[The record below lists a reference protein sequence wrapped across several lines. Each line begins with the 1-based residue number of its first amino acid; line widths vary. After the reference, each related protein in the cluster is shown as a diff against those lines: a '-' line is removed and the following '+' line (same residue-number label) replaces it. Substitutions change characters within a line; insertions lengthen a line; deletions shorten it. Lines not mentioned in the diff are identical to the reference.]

1 MNEIS
6 LMKIEILPPD
16 INTSHYKFMIKDNKI
31 MYSLS
36 AVKGVGVES
45 MKELVLERNTNG
57 LFKSIADF
65 NRRLPQSVLNKKQ
78 IEKLIL
84 SNAFNSL
91 YPNKNIL
98 MANLEE
104 ILKKMDSN
112 SLFENDISDVQFL
125 NNNISTE
132 LDDIKSE
139 FESYGFLFS
148 TRKQTDL
155 LSKINN
161 SNFAELTSAK
171 IEFKNSFYFYVIK
184 VQYKTTRNGKR
195 YILLTVI
202 NETGKFDLRLFDDDV
217 DASSFQANFVKIGI
231 KSSNKDDFYNQNIT
245 DISVSSESALL
256 SKITNFTYNDML
268 DLNLEEKGS
277 DYTIKGN
284 NGLIKISLH

>member
-1 MNEIS
+1 M
-6 LMKIEILPPD
+6 
-16 INTSHYKFMIKDNKI
+16 
-31 MYSLS
+31 
-36 AVKGVGVES
+36 
-45 MKELVLERNTNG
+45 
-57 LFKSIADF
+57 
-65 NRRLPQSVLNKKQ
+65 NKKQ

-91 YPNKNIL
+91 YPNKNVL

-104 ILKKMDSN
+104 ILKKMDTN
-112 SLFENDISDVQFL
+112 SLFEDDISDEQFL
-125 NNNISTE
+125 NKNMSIE

-184 VQYKTTRNGKR
+184 IQYKTTRNGKR
-195 YILLTVI
+195 FILLTVI
-202 NETGKFDLRLFDDDV
+202 NESGKFDLRLFDDDV

-245 DISVSSESALL
+245 DISVFSESALL

-268 DLNLEEKGS
+268 DLNLEEKDS